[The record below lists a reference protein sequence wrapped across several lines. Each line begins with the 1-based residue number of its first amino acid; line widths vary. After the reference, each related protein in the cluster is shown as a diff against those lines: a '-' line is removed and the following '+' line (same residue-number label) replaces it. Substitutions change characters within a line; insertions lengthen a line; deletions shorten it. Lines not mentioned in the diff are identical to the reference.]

1 MGFLVA
7 PEKVLCGTK
16 EEMVLQ
22 RTLLLKRF
30 FVEPKKFLNGIVAKD
45 SIFLCG
51 TCFFFK
57 SVGPLTQC
65 TNEVLLR
72 LSPHDR

>member
-30 FVEPKKFLNGIVAKD
+30 FVEPKKFLNCIVAKD

-51 TCFFFK
+51 TCFF
-57 SVGPLTQC
+57 
-65 TNEVLLR
+65 LR
-72 LSPHDR
+72 V